1 MFSIWDHCHVD
12 PTVVEEFE
20 FLQNE
25 LNGSTARDNNQDTIT
40 NSIDIPSS
48 SSFNEKFSV
57 DNKIQSILCDTNDS
71 CQAALELLDSVLLI
85 VQDVKSAYFDVTG
98 RTNSLIQKC
107 EDLLEQQVIY
117 TFQIISIVLH
127 PFASSSILYK
137 IP

>member
-20 FLQNE
+20 LLQSE
-25 LNGSTARDNNQDTIT
+25 LNGRTARDNNQDTITT

-127 PFASSSILYK
+127 LFASSA
-137 IP
+137 